1 MSHVRV
7 RKTRGLHILIDLS
20 GCDPH
25 QINSKKFWSDTLTG
39 AANAASMEIL
49 HTYFHEFKPQG
60 ITGFLLLSTSHISI
74 HSWPEYNYAACD
86 VFSCSDD
93 ANTLKAAEFLIQAVE
108 STKKTVQ
115 KIKRGYNVME
125 YLESPIYKTGRTVR
139 TRVIKKLAETNSSF
153 QNIVVADLKKFG
165 KSLVIDGLVQTSEF
179 DHERYDKAIL
189 APLKSTDRNIIILGG
204 GDGYVAKM
212 ALKMNPKLKITIIDL
227 DAEVVFLAKK
237 YLHQNIFSH
246 PHVTLNIG
254 DALQHLKT
262 FTSRHE
268 EKVDGIVSDLTDN
281 PIGSNGAE
289 SKMSKFYEEV
299 FRLSKG
305 ILKPTGWI
313 SVQAGAASVIPKYID
328 ATKLTENKLK
338 SVFGNFTR
346 KDVLIPSFGEKN
358 SFIWARK

>member
-1 MSHVRV
+1 MSHV

-25 QINSKKFWSDTLTG
+25 QINSKKFWNDTLTG
-39 AANAASMEIL
+39 AANVAGMEIL

-108 STKKTVQ
+108 STKKRIQ

-125 YLESPIYKTGRTVR
+125 YLESPIYKNGRTIR
-139 TRVIKKLAETNSSF
+139 TRVVKKLAETHSAF
-153 QNIVVADLKKFG
+153 QDIVVVDLKKFG
-165 KSLVIDGLVQTSEF
+165 KSIVIDGLVQTSEL

-189 APLKSTDRNIIILGG
+189 APLKSTDKKIIILGG
-204 GDGYVAKM
+204 GDGYVAEM
-212 ALKMNPKLKITIIDL
+212 ALKMNPKLKIDIIDL

-237 YLHQNIFSH
+237 YLNQNVFSH
-246 PHVTLNIG
+246 PNVTLNIG
-254 DALQHLKT
+254 DAMNYLKMYADT
-262 FTSRHE
+262 HGER
-268 EKVDGIVSDLTDN
+268 VDGIISDLTDN
-281 PIGSNGAE
+281 PIGSNGAKN
-289 SKMSKFYEEV
+289 KMNEFYEKV
-299 FRLSKG
+299 FRLSKE
-305 ILKPTGWI
+305 ILKPEGWI
-313 SVQAGAASVIPKYID
+313 SVQAGAAVVVPKYID
-328 ATKLTENKLK
+328 AVKITENKFK
-338 SVFGNFTR
+338 KVFGNFNR

-358 SFIWARK
+358 SFIWARN

>member
-1 MSHVRV
+1 MSHI
-7 RKTRGLHILIDLS
+7 RKTKGLHILIDLS

-25 QINSKKFWSDTLTG
+25 QINSKKFWSSTLVG
-39 AANAASMEIL
+39 AAKVASMEIL
-49 HTYFHEFKPQG
+49 HAHFYEFKPQG
-60 ITGFLLLSTSHISI
+60 ITGFVLLSTSHISV

-93 ANTLKAAEFLIQAVE
+93 ANTIKAAEFLIQAVE
-108 STKKTVQ
+108 STKKKIQ

-125 YLESPIYKTGRTVR
+125 YLESPIYRTGSIVR
-139 TRVIKKLAETNSSF
+139 TRVIKKLAETHSAF
-153 QNIVVADLKKFG
+153 QSIVVADLKKFG
-165 KSLVIDGLVQTSEF
+165 RSLVIDGLVQTSEF

-189 APLKSTDRNIIILGG
+189 APLKPTDRHIIILGG

-237 YLHQNIFSH
+237 YLNQKVFSH
-246 PHVTLNIG
+246 PNVTLNIG
-254 DALQHLKT
+254 DAMNYLKMYA
-262 FTSRHE
+262 SKHE

-281 PIGSNGAE
+281 PIGSKGAK
-289 SKMSKFYEEV
+289 SKMNEFYEEI
-299 FRLSKG
+299 FRLSKE
-305 ILKPTGWI
+305 ILKPAGWI
-313 SVQAGAASVIPKYID
+313 SAQAGAATVVPKYID
-328 ATKLTENKLK
+328 VAKITENKFK
-338 SVFGNFTR
+338 KVFGNFNR